1 MKKKSA
7 RGKRRQ
13 KALDE
18 KKQRRAARFAKTEG
32 TKHRSKYAR
41 KRAYLLK
48 TGQFGFEVAKPKPW

>member
-1 MKKKSA
+1 MAKRSA

-18 KKQRRAARFAKTEG
+18 KRQRRAARYANTEG

-41 KRAYLLK
+41 KRAHLHK
-48 TGQFGFEVAKPKPW
+48 TGLFGFEVPKPKPW